1 MKQAWTRVVPALALT
16 IAAAGC
22 SGNTLGAIGDIL
34 NTPIGGSGQA
44 QSGNVTVEIQ
54 QVQESQQQI
63 IVNTQDGQ
71 QGAVL
76 YDQNTQVVYQNQQ
89 YPVTSLEQG
98 DVVNMHVQQVQQGY
112 YTDVIEVQTPVQ
124 QRQGGTTTGPAS
136 GVLQIEGTIGQV
148 NASQAWFT
156 LNMTQGGTVTIT
168 IPSTA
173 SSAARAR
180 LSDYR
185 AGDYVRV
192 EVRQTGSDT
201 ATLVQWGW
209 ENYP

>member
-1 MKQAWTRVVPALALT
+1 MKHGLTRMVPVLGLT
-16 IAAAGC
+16 VAAAAC

-34 NTPIGGSGQA
+34 NTPIGGGQA
-44 QSGNVTVEIQ
+44 QSGTVTVEIQ
-54 QVQESQQQI
+54 AVQQSQQQI
-63 IVNTQDGQ
+63 VVNTQDGQ

-76 YDQNTQVVYQNQQ
+76 YDQNTQVTYQNQQ

-98 DVVNMHVQQVQQGY
+98 DIVAMHVQQVDQGY
-112 YTDVIEVQTPVQ
+112 YTDAIQVQTPVQ
-124 QRQGGTTTGPAS
+124 ERQGNTGGTTQPD
-136 GVLQIEGTIGQV
+136 VIQIEGTIGQV
-148 NASQAWFT
+148 SAAQGQFT

-168 IPSTA
+168 IPGTA
-173 SSAARAR
+173 SAATRAR
-180 LSDYR
+180 LDDYR

-192 EVRQTGSDT
+192 EVRQTGNDT